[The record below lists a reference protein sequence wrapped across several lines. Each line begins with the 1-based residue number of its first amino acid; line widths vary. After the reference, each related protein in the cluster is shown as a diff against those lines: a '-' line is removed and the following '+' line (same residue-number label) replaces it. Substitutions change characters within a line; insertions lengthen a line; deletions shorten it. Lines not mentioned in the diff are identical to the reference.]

1 MYWSN
6 ERRFR
11 TNHWEDREVGEEI
24 HKENWRGWSRP
35 WKHIEGHTCQLLC
48 VGGHTSGRWWENTS
62 DSERNESSGFDRR
75 RWEIGGKLS
84 GWFHRFFFVAL
95 SIRTGGQHI
104 ICMFCCVHFFLL
116 FGILRTLECLGLG
129 FSISVTAACCSEL
142 RSVPSESKLGE
153 RWRGDQWLVRRQRPV
168 RRCKEA
174 IPDKRLD
181 NVSNGRAVGSTGR
194 FRRETSTQQHTNA
207 KIVLTTPSERKMAGE
222 RPRTRHNTLRFIS
235 IHKPICETYHKL
247 HRPHKLPVENLL
259 QKQSST
265 KTQQQPETHTPT
277 SSECASIHPLA
288 HTATIK
294 NPLYY
299 ASNFIMA
306 NPTLTHQQP
315 NHLWLSCL
323 VLLELQTRPWLCEHQ
338 KLNYQINN

>member
-1 MYWSN
+1 M
-6 ERRFR
+6 
-11 TNHWEDREVGEEI
+11 
-24 HKENWRGWSRP
+24 
-35 WKHIEGHTCQLLC
+35 
-48 VGGHTSGRWWENTS
+48 
-62 DSERNESSGFDRR
+62 
-75 RWEIGGKLS
+75 
-84 GWFHRFFFVAL
+84 AL
-95 SIRTGGQHI
+95 SIRPDSL
-104 ICMFCCVHFFLL
+104 FLH
-116 FGILRTLECLGLG
+116 FGIFRTLECLGLG

-168 RRCKEA
+168 HRCKEA

-207 KIVLTTPSERKMAGE
+207 KIVLTTPSERKMVGE
-222 RPRTRHNTLRFIS
+222 CPRTRRNTFRFIS

-247 HRPHKLPVENLL
+247 HRPHKLPVENLP

-294 NPLYY
+294 NPLLLRFKYY
-299 ASNFIMA
+299 YGKSNFDSSTA
-306 NPTLTHQQP
+306 ESPLTKLFSFARAPNPALTVRASKIELP
-315 NHLWLSCL
+315 N
-323 VLLELQTRPWLCEHQ
+323 
-338 KLNYQINN
+338 